1 MDDCW
6 SFFEKFARWHRDSV
20 QGTDERTMAEAG
32 FTPAA
37 LSQAVRIAGEEK
49 NRMAAALQRAMK
61 QRAELHST
69 VVRMRAKGG
78 Q

>member
-1 MDDCW
+1 MDDCLR
-6 SFFEKFARWHRDSV
+6 FFERFHEWHRDHLTGLDS
-20 QGTDERTMAEAG
+20 RTMEEAG

-37 LSQAVRIAGEEK
+37 FSQAVRIAGEEK

-61 QRAELHST
+61 QRAELHTT
-69 VVRMRAKGG
+69 VVRMRAKG